1 MFRAHSTQHICG
13 RNRVL
18 VQSFI
23 IIMYIVGISTER
35 KNSYDHQRYG

>member
-1 MFRAHSTQHICG
+1 MFRAHSTQHTRD

-18 VQSFI
+18 GHSFI
-23 IIMYIVGISTER
+23 IIMYIVGISTQR